1 MQLVARFAHA
11 NDIDAAT
18 ISAYFVFTST
28 LALVQFR
35 AEVLTASRDV
45 LTQVESPPSDI
56 EAQVP

>member
-18 ISAYFVFTST
+18 SSAYLVFTST
-28 LALVQFR
+28 LGLVQFR
-35 AEVLTASRDV
+35 AKVLTASRYV
-45 LTQVESPPSDI
+45 ITQVESPPSGI